1 MKSSKKVETKEVV
14 INLDT
19 FAIPLAIVIAGVI
32 IALGIFFAN
41 KNKSTADTNTGNS
54 DTTATEGTDTF
65 AAATTNIGTGAVLG
79 NKDTAKVAIVMYSD
93 YQCPYCQKFEEDTLP
108 EIKTNYVDSGDVI
121 FVFRNF
127 PLDFHGDLTYQSAYA
142 GECVYDQLGA
152 EKLAEFHAQAYLAA
166 DIAAV
171 NTVAKNLGVNESEY
185 NTCLSTQE
193 FKSRVD
199 ADFAAGQDAG
209 VSGTPGFVVGVL
221 GDDGSVTGKLIEGA
235 YPYDSFKAVIDEML
249 AK

>member
-1 MKSSKKVETKEVV
+1 MKDSKKTETKEVV

-41 KNKSTADTNTGNS
+41 RNKTTSDATNTNT
-54 DTTATEGTDTF
+54 DNTATGTDTF
-65 AAATTNIGTGAVLG
+65 TAATTNIGTGAVIG
-79 NKDTAKVAIVMYSD
+79 NRNTAKVAVVMYSD
-93 YQCPYCQKFEEDTLP
+93 YQCPYCQSFEEETYPD
-108 EIKTNYVDSGDVI
+108 IKSNYVDSGDVI
-121 FVFRNF
+121 FVFRNY
-127 PLDFHGDLTYQSAYA
+127 PLDFHGDITYQSAYA
-142 GECVYDQLGA
+142 GECVLDQLGA
-152 EKLAEFHAQAYLAA
+152 DKFAEFHSQAYLAA

-171 NTVAKNLGVNESEY
+171 NTIAKNLGVNEAKY

-199 ADFAAGQDAG
+199 DDFAAGQAAG
-209 VSGTPGFVVGVL
+209 VSGTPGFVVGTL
-221 GDDGSVTGKLIEGA
+221 DADGNVTGKLIEGA